1 MEPEPQAK
9 TPEQLNEEAR
19 ARAAAHETHVAG
31 NAPLRTLYLLGGI
44 ALGVGLLIVGIATY
58 QAGNAYDPTT
68 ALGWQALGGLL
79 ANAGGVLLVAALMVH
94 AINWQIGLS
103 ARK

>member
-9 TPEQLNEEAR
+9 TDEQLNAEAR
-19 ARAAAHETHVAG
+19 ARAAAHEAHVLG
-31 NAPLRTLYLLGGI
+31 NGPLTTLYVLGGI
-44 ALGVGLLIVGIATY
+44 ALGVGLVILAFASSQVDK
-58 QAGNAYDPTT
+58 AYDPST
-68 ALGWQALGGLL
+68 ALGWQAFGGLL
-79 ANAGGVLLVAALMVH
+79 TNAGGLLLVAALMVH